1 MVKIFRFLGQKR
13 PKFSPKINL
22 KLKITAPLPR
32 SNVSMH
38 ELLSSNGKISGLTFL
53 GNNVFYLTVVTVTY
67 KALLESTVFTWFH
80 VLLICTSPA
89 IWYALIFIYSSI
101 FPYSYFGDGL
111 MSGQFQNIMVSSVF
125 WMGGLIIPLFVVMPD
140 FMWRIWQ
147 EVVIHSKG
155 VASLALSNCRLSQDI
170 RLRKFFVIFELF
182 GAAASC

>member
-1 MVKIFRFLGQKR
+1 
-13 PKFSPKINL
+13 
-22 KLKITAPLPR
+22 
-32 SNVSMH
+32 
-38 ELLSSNGKISGLTFL
+38 
-53 GNNVFYLTVVTVTY
+53 
-67 KALLESTVFTWFH
+67 
-80 VLLICTSPA
+80 
-89 IWYALIFIYSSI
+89 
-101 FPYSYFGDGL
+101 

-170 RLRKFFVIFELF
+170 RLRKFLGLFELF